1 MSTSRLL
8 DIQSVDEVPI
18 EDKIKQ
24 LLQYADFT
32 GSMTI
37 STFCDNAAEVFV
49 AVFDKLYPNEV
60 RTVRPSNIKD
70 PLLATMM
77 MQEGLEEKMVLVM
90 TSLKRIL
97 KRMYGSSTLDTCNVP
112 RPLTAEG
119 HTPGRPGITSA
130 NKKKKNKIKV
140 PTTEEMFRRS
150 ITGGDARAGLV
161 KRVLETTVASRLQ
174 APKQTLEKS
183 IYRNAGHS
191 LKILAQID
199 VSDVMNGDPAVV
211 GAMLGLVYQEY
222 FRVVVMET
230 PVVSAAGSMDEAK
243 GSKGDEEEEEEAFK
257 STLKI
262 DVRAPSGPTSPII
275 ATSSPPLSTGGRRA
289 SVAQGRRAI

>member
-1 MSTSRLL
+1 
-8 DIQSVDEVPI
+8 
-18 EDKIKQ
+18 
-24 LLQYADFT
+24 
-32 GSMTI
+32 
-37 STFCDNAAEVFV
+37 
-49 AVFDKLYPNEV
+49 
-60 RTVRPSNIKD
+60 
-70 PLLATMM
+70 
-77 MQEGLEEKMVLVM
+77 MVHVM

-199 VSDVMNGDPAVV
+199 VSDVINGDPAVV

-230 PVVSAAGSMDEAK
+230 PVVSAAGSMDEAEWAK
-243 GSKGDEEEEEEAFK
+243 GM
-257 STLKI
+257 
-262 DVRAPSGPTSPII
+262 
-275 ATSSPPLSTGGRRA
+275 RRRKKKH
-289 SVAQGRRAI
+289 SNRR